1 MTVTDT
7 IEKICREFTSLK
19 IEEIREIKIAAK
31 SLQAIANL
39 FDADA
44 FIDCQMADGSGDAIV
59 VAEAKPTD
67 SDSSYKRTVVGLI
80 ATKIPAR

>member
-44 FIDCQMADGSGDAIV
+44 FIDCRERGCDSGCRGEADGQRLVI
-59 VAEAKPTD
+59 
-67 SDSSYKRTVVGLI
+67 
-80 ATKIPAR
+80 